1 MLAMNPAASA
11 ARYLCIFTVIASAL
25 TLPPAAAEAGLKV
38 AEVLVEQKVTP
49 LGIDAPSPR
58 ISWIATSTLRGAR
71 QTAYQILV
79 ASDEANCRKGQ
90 GNLWDSG
97 KVASVQNVLLPY
109 GGSTLSPRTRYFV
122 QVRLWDEQDKMF
134 AATTWFETGLLNS
147 DPSAWKAQWIGLR
160 PANDNERRPF
170 VGARWIAPAP
180 LATTAATKR
189 VGYTKRFDLPPSD
202 KVVSADLYFVGP
214 SRGRPWD
221 EEADHRVTIN
231 ETALRR
237 FSSDLRDP
245 RRLTVT
251 SFLRPGGNQL
261 WIDSP
266 YFKDKAIL
274 VTLRLELADGRVRF
288 IQSDRSWASRT
299 IDKPSFPE
307 EWRKDAP
314 EMAPFV
320 PSKELGMFGERI
332 DAKDPSF
339 AAIDQLVPV
348 AQLRKSF
355 SVAKAVTKARL
366 YATAAGVYEM
376 TVNGFA
382 VGADLLSPGWT
393 DYSKRVLY
401 QTYDV
406 TKLIHYGPNAVAALL
421 ADGWYAGRTGLGQ
434 HLWGFE
440 KALRAELHISYA
452 DGTEDVIASD
462 GSWRG
467 STGPIRSSD
476 LLDGEQFDARLDN
489 PLWNTAGFD
498 DRTWRAVFVPSI
510 NIPHIDAATAP
521 AVKETQV
528 VRARNV
534 TTPEP
539 GVQIFDLGQN
549 MVGSIRMRFTAPRGS
564 KITVRYAEILDKSG
578 KLFTDSL
585 RSARVLDE
593 YVSAGR
599 IQEVLQPKF
608 TFHGFRYVEVRGLTK
623 PLPISSIVGLVWHSD
638 LPRTGSFQTSNAK
651 LNQLQSNIVWGQRGN
666 FLSIP
671 TDCPARDE
679 RLGWTGDIQL
689 FAPTATFNMDSDA
702 FIANYLV
709 ALQDG
714 QRADGAV
721 PFVAPTTTE
730 LGYGSFGWGDAIVL
744 LPTLLYDVYGDLEP
758 AKRQYNAMKKWV
770 DFRTSE
776 AKGFLNEKWGFG
788 DWVAP
793 PPGTPNKVIGPM
805 FHARVAKLVANTAE
819 LLGKPDD
826 ARTYNTLFDN
836 IVQAINKAHV
846 SDDGHIT
853 SDTQTSY
860 VIALRYDI
868 LPVEKRALA
877 VKHLLAAIA
886 RSNGH
891 LNTGFLGTGHL
902 LPALSMV
909 GHDEAAYKLLLTET
923 YPSWLYTVN
932 NGATTMWERW
942 NGYSPEEGPRDV
954 GGMNSYNHYAFGA
967 VGEWMYETLAGIKR
981 APKSPGFASF
991 VIRPRPGGD
1000 LKFVRAR
1007 YHSVR
1012 GDIGSAW
1019 SKTGKTFTMDVEVP
1033 VHASAK
1039 VHVPCTSV
1047 ESVFEGVRP
1056 ATKAPGVKFVEM
1068 RDGAAVFEVASG
1080 TYQFV
1085 VTP

>member
-1 MLAMNPAASA
+1 MNCRSA
-11 ARYLCIFTVIASAL
+11 AAKPLFVFTLFLAVT
-25 TLPPAAAEAGLKV
+25 TLKTAPAIAGLKV
-38 AEVLVEQKVTP
+38 SEVLIEQKVTP
-49 LGIDAPSPR
+49 LGVDAPQPR
-58 ISWIATSTLRGAR
+58 VSWIATSPMRGAR

-79 ASDEANCRKGQ
+79 ASDEAILRKGQ

-97 KVASVQNVLLPY
+97 KVASGQNLLLPY
-109 GGSTLSPRTRYFV
+109 AGTVLSPRTRYFV

-134 AATTWFETGLLNS
+134 TAATWFETGLQKG
-147 DPSAWKAQWIGLR
+147 DPSAWKGQWIGLR
-160 PANDNERRPF
+160 PAGDNERRPF

-180 LATTAATKR
+180 LATTATTKR
-189 VGYTKRFDLPPSD
+189 VGFTKKFDVPAAD
-202 KVVSADLYFVGP
+202 KVVAADLFFVGP

-221 EEADHRVTIN
+221 EEADHRITVN
-231 ETALRR
+231 DTALRR
-237 FSSDLRDP
+237 FTSDLRDP

-251 SFLRPGGNQL
+251 SLVRPGSNQL

-266 YFKDKAIL
+266 YFKEKAIL
-274 VTLRLELADGRVRF
+274 VTLRLLLADGRARF
-288 IQSDRSWASRT
+288 IQSDRSWVSRT
-299 IDKPSFPE
+299 IDKPSFPD
-307 EWRKDAP
+307 EWRKDPP
-314 EMAPFV
+314 EKAPFI
-320 PSKELGMFGERI
+320 PSRELGMFGERI

-339 AAIDQLVPV
+339 AAIDHLIPV

-355 SVAKAVTKARL
+355 SVTKPVTKARL

-382 VGADLLSPGWT
+382 VSSDLLSPGWT

-406 TKLIHYGPNAVAALL
+406 TKLIHHGPNALAALL
-421 ADGWYAGRTGLGQ
+421 SDGWYAGRTGMGQ

-440 KALRAELHISYA
+440 RALRAQLHLVYA

-467 STGPIRSSD
+467 STGAIRESD
-476 LLDGEQFDARLDN
+476 LLDGEQYDARLDKPN
-489 PLWNTAGFD
+489 WNSAGFD
-498 DRTWRAVFVPSI
+498 DRTWRSVFVPNI
-510 NIPHIDAATAP
+510 NIPLIEAATAP
-521 AVKETQV
+521 AVRETQV
-528 VRARNV
+528 VRARAV
-534 TTPEP
+534 SMPET
-539 GVQIFDLGQN
+539 GAQIFDLGQN
-549 MVGSIRMRFTAPRGS
+549 MVGSIRMRFTAPRGTR
-564 KITVRYAEILDKSG
+564 ITVRYAEMLDKDG
-578 KLFTDSL
+578 KLFTDNL
-585 RSARVLDE
+585 RTARVVDE
-593 YVSAGR
+593 YISGGR

-608 TFHGFRYVEVRGLTK
+608 TFHGFRYVEVRGLSK
-623 PLPISSIVGLVWHSD
+623 PLPVTSLVGLVWHSD
-638 LPRTGSFQTSNAK
+638 LVRTGTFQTSNAK

-671 TDCPARDE
+671 TDCPQRDE

-702 FIANYLV
+702 FIANYLE
-709 ALQDG
+709 ALHDG

-721 PFVAPTTTE
+721 PHVAPTTVE

-744 LPTLLYDVYGDLEP
+744 LPQLLYDVYGDLEP
-758 AKRQYNAMKKWV
+758 VKRHYDAMKKWV
-770 DFRTSE
+770 NFRTSE

-793 PPGTPNKVIGPM
+793 PPGTPNKVLGPM
-805 FHARVAKLVANTAE
+805 FHARMAKLVANMAA
-819 LLGKPDD
+819 LLAKTED
-826 ARTYNTLFDN
+826 ARNYNTLFEN

-846 SDDGHIT
+846 SEDGHIT
-853 SDTQTSY
+853 SDTQTAY

-868 LPVEKRALA
+868 LPVAKRAMA
-877 VKHLLAAIA
+877 AKHLLAAIE
-886 RSNGH
+886 RSTGH

-909 GHDEAAYKLLLTET
+909 GQDEAAYKLLMTET

-967 VGEWMYETLAGIKR
+967 VGEWMYETLAGIQR
-981 APKSPGFASF
+981 SPKSPAFSTF

-1012 GDIGSAW
+1012 GDIASSW
-1019 SKTGKTFTMDVEVP
+1019 SKTAKTFTMDVEVP
-1033 VHASAK
+1033 VHATAE
-1039 VHVPCTSV
+1039 VHVPTSSA
-1047 ESVFEGVRP
+1047 EKVFEGGRP
-1056 ATKAPGVKFVEM
+1056 ATKAPGVKFLEL

-1080 TYQFV
+1080 IYQFV
-1085 VTP
+1085 VTR